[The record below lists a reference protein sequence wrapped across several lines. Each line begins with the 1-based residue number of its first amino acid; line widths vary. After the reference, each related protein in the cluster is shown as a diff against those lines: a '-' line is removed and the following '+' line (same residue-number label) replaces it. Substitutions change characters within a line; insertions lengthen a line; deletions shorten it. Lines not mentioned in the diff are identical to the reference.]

1 MMKPEQRPCTDETRE
16 PENASP
22 RRVPLNAMLGLTCSE
37 HYVSTNAPKKKAPI
51 FLAFNGPRCVDR
63 NDLLWGGVRPASD
76 HCTCPWADLFHYEQG
91 ERAMLL
97 LTSASNE
104 ASTFRCSCSG
114 LRV

>member
-1 MMKPEQRPCTDETRE
+1 MEPEQRPNVDATRE

-37 HYVSTNAPKKKAPI
+37 HYVSTNAPKKKPPI
-51 FLAFNGPRCVDR
+51 FLAFNGPRCVAR
-63 NDLLWGGVRPASD
+63 NDSLWGGVRPASD

-91 ERAMLL
+91 QGVMLL
-97 LTSASNE
+97 LTFASNE
-104 ASTFRCSCSG
+104 ESTFSYSCAG